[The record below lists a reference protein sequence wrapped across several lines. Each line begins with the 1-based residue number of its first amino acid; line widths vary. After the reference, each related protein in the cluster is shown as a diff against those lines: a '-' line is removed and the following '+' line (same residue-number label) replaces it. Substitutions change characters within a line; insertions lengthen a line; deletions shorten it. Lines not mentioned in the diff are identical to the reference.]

1 MGEPAS
7 GGEPVSVFESG
18 ESLLYL
24 GEITGQ
30 FFGPRFAIAQ
40 ICIRVIKIYISTYLL
55 FKIGRASLLS
65 IKYAKS
71 TNLPYL

>member
-18 ESLLYL
+18 ESLLYW

-30 FFGPRFAIAQ
+30 LLWAE
-40 ICIRVIKIYISTYLL
+40 IRDRTKFV
-55 FKIGRASLLS
+55 
-65 IKYAKS
+65 
-71 TNLPYL
+71 

>member
-18 ESLLYL
+18 ESLLYW

-40 ICIRVIKIYISTYLL
+40 NLYKSYQNLHLNLL
-55 FKIGRASLLS
+55 AF
-65 IKYAKS
+65 
-71 TNLPYL
+71 